1 MCFSPVSPGEKI
13 TKLNLDLRR
22 NKIAPLADRIDN
34 FEFVTPETGDND
46 CYDLIGGGVDLT

>member
-1 MCFSPVSPGEKI
+1 VCFSPVSPSEKF
-13 TKLNLDLRR
+13 TKLNLALRR
-22 NKIAPLADRIDN
+22 NKIARLADSIDN